1 VNYENIKKII
11 INKNDVWINIFFN
24 MEGDELTPAE
34 QEIINKLATK
44 VREKRGRKK
53 KDMSIDEQII
63 ERESRMKEHLEKYSK
78 LYENQEVTKRISDLE
93 SVIKNEL
100 IAKLTQ
106 PPPPTLQPSPP
117 TPQPSPPT
125 PSASQQPKQ
134 PKQELKPIVKKR
146 GPIF

>member
-1 VNYENIKKII
+1 MEEN
-11 INKNDVWINIFFN
+11 
-24 MEGDELTPAE
+24 ELTPAE

-125 PSASQQPKQ
+125 PQPSPSPPSASQQPK